1 MNDYDLLPF
10 PAERRLIVAGGHYGT
25 RRSMIH
31 GLLEVDVT
39 RARALLHAAA
49 EQGHSLSFTAYLVAC
64 LARAVA
70 QNPQVQAYRD
80 WRGRL
85 VVFHDV
91 DVVTMIEAEAGAVA
105 VPHIIRAANRR
116 EVHDISDEIHAV
128 RAQPAHSQQQ
138 GGLVALGAHLPGFV
152 LQLAYDILRR
162 NPQRFKKTAGTVII
176 SAVGMFGQGG
186 GWGLTFVPMHTLALL
201 VGGITQKPMVHEGA
215 IAIRDLLSLTI
226 SFDHDVVDGAPA
238 ARFAAVLREMMESAA
253 LLEHELAPNS
263 GASDAG

>member
-1 MNDYDLLPF
+1 VSDYDLLPF
-10 PAERRLIVAGGHYGT
+10 PAERRVIVAGGHYGT

-39 RARALLHAAA
+39 QARALLHAAA
-49 EQGHSLSFTAYLVAC
+49 EQGHPLSFTAYVVAC
-64 LARAVA
+64 LARAIA

-116 EVHDISDEIHAV
+116 TVRDISDEIHAV
-128 RAQPAHSQQQ
+128 RTQPAHSQQQ
-138 GGLVALGAHLPGFV
+138 GGLVALAAHLPGFV
-152 LQLAYDILRR
+152 LQLAYGILRR
-162 NPQRFKKTAGTVII
+162 NPQRFKQTAGTVII

-201 VGGITQKPMVHEGA
+201 VGGIAPKPMVHEGA
-215 IAIRDLLSLTI
+215 ITIRDLLSLTV

-253 LLEHELAPNS
+253 LLEHELALSSTSTPT
-263 GASDAG
+263 D